1 MRTTRGAFIRV
12 RAAGF
17 KQSLKKGAF
26 VGHKKQTA
34 RVVKKIQY
42 GEACQRIFSHVNEE
56 LS

>member
-1 MRTTRGAFIRV
+1 MPSTRGAFIRV

-17 KQSLKKGAF
+17 QRSGFF
-26 VGHKKQTA
+26 VAHKKKTA

-42 GEACQRIFSHVNEE
+42 GEAYQRVFPHVTEE